1 MGTSGKDAFSSPDG
15 SRGTSEKKLTM
26 DEKIRIRNLEDDE
39 ITKAHDLVASV
50 FDEFVAPLFSPE
62 GVDQFKSF
70 IEPSNLA
77 SRLRED
83 SFILVAEVNSEIIGV
98 VGMRDWSHIFL
109 LFVDGKHQGK
119 SVATRLVHAA
129 LQRCEVE
136 GHKPDKV
143 TVNSSPNAVGAYK
156 MMGFVQTAE
165 EEIRHGIR
173 AVPMAMSPSS
183 TWTEKEVN
191 SET

>member
-1 MGTSGKDAFSSPDG
+1 
-15 SRGTSEKKLTM
+15 M
-26 DEKIRIRNLEDDE
+26 DEKIRIRNLEDGE

-50 FDEFVAPLFSPE
+50 FDEFVAPLFSAE

-77 SRLRED
+77 DRLRED
-83 SFILVAEVNSEIIGV
+83 SFILVAEVGSEIIGV

-109 LFVDGKHQGK
+109 LFVGRKYQGK
-119 SVATRLVHAA
+119 GIAKKLVHAA
-129 LQRCEVE
+129 LQRCDDE
-136 GHKPDKV
+136 GRIPDKV
-143 TVNSSPNAVGAYK
+143 TVNSSPNAVGAYNR
-156 MMGFVQTAE
+156 MGFVQTAE
-165 EEIRHGIR
+165 EEVRHGIR
-173 AVPMAMSPSS
+173 AVPMAMSPSP